1 MEPPVARPPPLTVK
15 RAWRVTRLGLAG
27 LLGLVVL
34 IVLATNVLIRTQ
46 LLRRLVNSKPEELV
60 VDYRG
65 AASWLPGRL
74 SFDALTLRSRD
85 RNIEF
90 EAALSGVALRV
101 SLVDL
106 LRRRFHA
113 TRLRGRTLR
122 FLLRERLAP
131 AEATPTRL
139 ARYPRIAGYADPPL
153 LPTTPPPPEPAK
165 GPWRIVIDDLE
176 IAGVE
181 EIWIDSWR
189 WSGKGSVAGA
199 FELLPGREARVGPA
213 RLEVAQG
220 TLRYGDSKVAE
231 RTRGAVWCDF
241 PRFDSLT
248 RPGNDVWKILSGGS
262 NLEADLGSL
271 ALLSSDSGDPRL
283 SGGAGSIRERIRMRD
298 GVGSVQVSVTARD
311 LAVRTGKRQF
321 RGSAQV
327 DIEAPRVDFLQGEA
341 SLAGTKVVLSNVSVE
356 GDPSHPWAATISTP
370 AARLFFLDGSF
381 DTQLAGDLLDAR
393 PIAALLSPGLGKWA
407 VNLLHLENLHLTAR
421 LAAGPSRLALT
432 SVRLSAGTFSLEGD
446 YRTSPGRE
454 RGDFH
459 AKKGILSLRFTIPSG
474 G

>member
-321 RGSAQV
+321 RGSAGR
-327 DIEAPRVDFLQGEA
+327 IEAPRVILQGKVV
-341 SLAGTKVVLSNVSVE
+341 AGTRSFSNVSVSRAIRAIRC
-356 GDPSHPWAATISTP
+356 GPRRSPHLTP
-370 AARLFFLDGSF
+370 GSFFLAGTF
-381 DTQLAGDLLDAR
+381 DTQRRRATSRCPPHRRAPVARSHSISCRPRRTRSRLPLAR
-393 PIAALLSPGLGKWA
+393 PEPSSP
-407 VNLLHLENLHLTAR
+407 
-421 LAAGPSRLALT
+421 
-432 SVRLSAGTFSLEGD
+432 TFWPFS
-446 YRTSPGRE
+446 
-454 RGDFH
+454 
-459 AKKGILSLRFTIPSG
+459 
-474 G
+474 

>member
-1 MEPPVARPPPLTVK
+1 L
-15 RAWRVTRLGLAG
+15 RAAGWG
-27 LLGLVVL
+27 LLGLLGLAVLVVL
-34 IVLATNVLIRTQ
+34 ASNL
-46 LLRRLVNSKPEELV
+46 LLRTHLLRKLVNAKPEEFV

-65 AASWLPGRL
+65 PSCWLPGRL
-74 SFDALTLRSRD
+74 SFDSLDLRSRD

-90 EAALSGVALRV
+90 EAALEGVTLRV
-101 SLVDL
+101 SLADL
-106 LRRRFHA
+106 MRRRFHA
-113 TRLRGRTLR
+113 TRLRARNLAFR
-122 FLLRERLAP
+122 LRERLAP
-131 AEATPTRL
+131 AEATPARL

-153 LPTTPPPPEPAK
+153 LPTMPAPPEPAE
-165 GPWRIVIDDLE
+165 GPWRVVIDDLE

-189 WSGKGSVAGA
+189 WNGKGSVAGA

-213 RLEVAQG
+213 RLEVAGG

-231 RTRGAVWCDF
+231 RTLGAVWCDF
-241 PRFDSLT
+241 PRFDSRT

-262 NLEADLGSL
+262 TLEADLGSL
-271 ALLSSDSGDPRL
+271 AFLSSDSGDLRL
-283 SGGAGSIRERIRMRD
+283 SGGAGSIRERIRMQD
-298 GVGSVQVSVTARD
+298 GVGSVQVSVTAQD
-311 LAVRTGKRQF
+311 AGVRTGKREF

-327 DIEAPRVDFLQGEA
+327 EIDAPKVDFLQGEA
-341 SLAGTKVVLSNVSVE
+341 SLAGTKVVLSNVAIE
-356 GDPSHPWAATISTP
+356 GDPDHPWAATISTP

-381 DTQLAGDLLDAR
+381 DTQLAGDLRDAR

-432 SVRLSAGTFSLEGD
+432 SLRLSAGTFSLEGD
-446 YRTSPGRE
+446 YRSSPGRE

-459 AKKGILSLRFTIPSG
+459 AKKGKLSLRFTIPSG